1 MSPASSGLSGSC
13 HSHGSQRLRVSF
25 PAGMPGL
32 EGVVAGLCSVLA
44 GFRSQEYMVK
54 PRGESSQLGRS
65 QHRAILN
72 FSLLGFPVQG
82 LGAGRPRKQRSAP
95 QRSLGCPA
103 RDGDSR
109 AGLSGKVPP
118 LGTSLPFLSSECA
131 FLTPHHSGHAGV
143 RL

>member
-1 MSPASSGLSGSC
+1 MSPASSGLSSSC

-32 EGVVAGLCSVLA
+32 EGVEAGLCSVLA
-44 GFRSQEYMVK
+44 GFRSREYMVK

-65 QHRAILN
+65 QHRTRGREAKEAAPGSSAQPWL
-72 FSLLGFPVQG
+72 SRSGWRFPCW
-82 LGAGRPRKQRSAP
+82 PRRESASP
-95 QRSLGCPA
+95 GHSCSA
-103 RDGDSR
+103 
-109 AGLSGKVPP
+109 
-118 LGTSLPFLSSECA
+118 SLPFLSSECA

>member
-1 MSPASSGLSGSC
+1 MSPASSGLSSSC

-32 EGVVAGLCSVLA
+32 KGVGLSSVLA

-65 QHRAILN
+65 QHRALLN

-82 LGAGRPRKQRSAP
+82 LGAGRPRKQRPAP
-95 QRSLGCPA
+95 SLGCPA

-109 AGLSGKVPP
+109 AGLAGKVPP